1 LRVKVING
9 EVEGKIRR
17 FESKGREKS
26 RQLRSKVDKER
37 DKEEEVTAASGSTIY
52 VFSKRIGK
60 QTDDRKAREWNNR
73 WYLMKGWGLSLAGN

>member
-1 LRVKVING
+1 MA

-37 DKEEEVTAASGSTIY
+37 DKKEEVTAASGSTIY
-52 VFSKRIGK
+52 MSFQRGSESRPMIGK
-60 QTDDRKAREWNNR
+60 HGSGTIGGIYWKD
-73 WYLMKGWGLSLAGN
+73 GG